1 MSDVTV
7 QVPSMARQELWHPI
21 SVHAPIALLVV
32 GGLLFAAMWL
42 PPCRRFRSPLLF
54 AARVNLVVG
63 ALGAWA
69 AVYTGHLAD
78 AVVARTLCDP
88 LVLESHEQGGTLL
101 AWLFSG
107 VAVLDL
113 ASLRLPRWRTAIH
126 ALLTVAV
133 LAGIPLVG
141 YVGHLGGKLVY
152 QQAAAVY
159 HPSEDCSEFLPEP
172 P

>member
-1 MSDVTV
+1 MF
-7 QVPSMARQELWHPI
+7 RQELWHPI
-21 SVHAPIALLVV
+21 AVHAPIALLVV
-32 GGLLFAAMWL
+32 GGLLFAAIWL
-42 PPCRRFRSPLLF
+42 PPCRRFRTSLLF
-54 AARVNLVVG
+54 AARINLVVG

-101 AWLFSG
+101 AWMFSG
-107 VAVLDL
+107 VVIVDL
-113 ASLRLPRWRTAIH
+113 LSLRLPRWRKAIH
-126 ALLTVAV
+126 SLLTVAV

-159 HPSEDCSEFLPEP
+159 HPSEDCSEFLPENP
-172 P
+172 AP